1 MLIYKK
7 IIKPILYW
15 MNIEKAQQSVV
26 LALRALGRLPF
37 GDKLLRNSYRVDH
50 PSLERDVFGMRFKNP
65 IGMAAGFDVHGEILN
80 ELDAIGFGYVEVGA
94 ITPEAQEGNPKP
106 RVYRLAKDQA
116 IVHRMGFPNKGWAA
130 AISHLRRRNPNIIV
144 GCNITHNRT
153 TEPKGMAR
161 DYLRSFRNLYQYVD
175 YFTVNI
181 DFNLLVFSEKVTP
194 QIAITNL
201 LNPLIDFRR
210 GQNDY
215 RPIMIKLSPDL
226 SDDIIDSVTDV
237 LIETPLDGVVAVS
250 GTQSR
255 KDLKTSESSISRI
268 GAGKLSG
275 KPLKERAVEIIKR
288 ISERS
293 GGCYPI
299 IGVGGIENADDVRAM
314 LDAGA
319 SLVQIYSALIYH
331 GPTIVGEI
339 CRDLI
344 VEEPRPDSVAPLSE
358 I

>member
-26 LALRALGRLPF
+26 LALRILGKMPF
-37 GDKLLRNSYRVDH
+37 GDQLLRNNYRVDH

-65 IGMAAGFDVHGEILN
+65 IGMAAGFDIHGEIIN

-94 ITPEAQEGNPKP
+94 ITPEPQEGNPKP

-116 IVHRMGFPNKGWAA
+116 IVNRMGFPNRGWAA

-153 TEPKGMAR
+153 TEPSGMAR

-181 DFNLLVFSEKVTP
+181 DFNLLIYTDKITP
-194 QIAITNL
+194 KMAIISL

-215 RPIMIKLSPDL
+215 RPIMIKISPDL
-226 SDDIIDSVTDV
+226 SDEMVDTVTDV
-237 LIETPLDGVVAVS
+237 LIETPLDGIVAVS

-255 KDLKTSESSISRI
+255 KELKTSESSISKI

-275 KPLKERAVEIIKR
+275 RPIKERALEVIKR
-288 ISERS
+288 ICERS
-293 GGCYPI
+293 GGSYPI
-299 IGVGGIENADDVRAM
+299 IGVGGIETADDVRAM

-319 SLVQIYSALIYH
+319 SLVQIYSGLIYH

-344 VEEPRPDSVAPLSE
+344 VEEPRPDSVASLSE
-358 I
+358 F